1 MANKENIAV
10 ILLQKQVSHSHNCSL
25 PNSLKNYP
33 FLDANSSNLFP
44 LTQKDDYQNK
54 DPSQRND
61 NGIFIWDMDSNKE
74 KKWKCIKGK
83 KLDLHH
89 LQCTE

>member
-1 MANKENIAV
+1 MANKENIAA

-54 DPSQRND
+54 DPPPL
-61 NGIFIWDMDSNKE
+61 KE
-74 KKWKCIKGK
+74 WQWYLYSGYG
-83 KLDLHH
+83 
-89 LQCTE
+89 QQ